1 MHSKTNLLSSE
12 RLINVAMAAT
22 PSALNPYSISL
33 GGGRSGRRREVTRG
47 EDKEPR
53 GEAEKKTQHTRRRR
67 KRRENRGEKRRSHFK
82 FAMLFCGRRDRG
94 QILVSR

>member
-53 GEAEKKTQHTRRRR
+53 GEEGKKKTRHTCRRR
-67 KRRENRGEKRRSHFK
+67 KRRENRGEEEKSF
-82 FAMLFCGRRDRG
+82 
-94 QILVSR
+94 